1 MNGLD
6 RCFFDQR
13 ESQQHGDDCG
23 YSYISLGRLHPYG
36 SGSGSSSG
44 SGRRRTRRGLSD
56 SPTAPTTPTSAS
68 DNASDATLTDSELP
82 LARDSTLLV
91 QNGESPQ
98 VNSSSATVLDCL
110 SDSPTTPTTPTSASD
125 NASDATLTDS
135 ELPLARDSTLLV
147 QNGESPQVDPFLPLF
162 CRDCLSDSPTTRT
175 LCL

>member
-1 MNGLD
+1 MLFLLFSG
-6 RCFFDQR
+6 

-91 QNGESPQ
+91 QNG
-98 VNSSSATVLDCL
+98 
-110 SDSPTTPTTPTSASD
+110 
-125 NASDATLTDS
+125 
-135 ELPLARDSTLLV
+135 
-147 QNGESPQVDPFLPLF
+147 
-162 CRDCLSDSPTTRT
+162 
-175 LCL
+175 

>member
-13 ESQQHGDDCG
+13 ESQQHGDDCS

-36 SGSGSSSG
+36 SGSGSGSSTG
-44 SGRRRTRRGLSD
+44 SGRRRARSRGLSD

-91 QNGESPQ
+91 QNGEP
-98 VNSSSATVLDCL
+98 
-110 SDSPTTPTTPTSASD
+110 PT
-125 NASDATLTDS
+125 
-135 ELPLARDSTLLV
+135 
-147 QNGESPQVDPFLPLF
+147 
-162 CRDCLSDSPTTRT
+162 
-175 LCL
+175 

>member
-1 MNGLD
+1 MVLESPGAYRRAFKKLTRRVRKGQYEAINTWEDSKRTHTPHHWLYSAHVVTEIVLVHYVVYVMNGLD

-91 QNGESPQ
+91 QNGM
-98 VNSSSATVLDCL
+98 C
-110 SDSPTTPTTPTSASD
+110 
-125 NASDATLTDS
+125 
-135 ELPLARDSTLLV
+135 ELLYI
-147 QNGESPQVDPFLPLF
+147 
-162 CRDCLSDSPTTRT
+162 
-175 LCL
+175 